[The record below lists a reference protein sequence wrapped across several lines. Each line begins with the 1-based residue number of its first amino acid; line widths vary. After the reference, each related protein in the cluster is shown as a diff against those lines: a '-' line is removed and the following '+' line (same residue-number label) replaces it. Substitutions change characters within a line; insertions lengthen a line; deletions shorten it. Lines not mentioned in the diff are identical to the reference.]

1 MIKSLYQNKTLLK
14 TIFCLWLIFIAIV
27 SSLPNIPTQE
37 INIWDEPFRLD
48 YLEHFG
54 VFAILFG
61 LFVLWKSDKN
71 GFFSVK
77 KYYLFIL
84 GLLLFAVIDEI
95 HQLWISGR
103 SYNPLDLIYNL
114 LGSISG
120 MYFTKFSLRK
130 IIKKIMLT
138 DDTI

>member
-1 MIKSLYQNKTLLK
+1 MIKFIQQHKTFLK
-14 TIFCLWLIFIAIV
+14 TTFWLWLIFIAIV

-54 VFAILFG
+54 VFAILLG
-61 LFVLWKSDKN
+61 IFVLWKSDEK
-71 GFFSVK
+71 GLFFVK
-77 KYYLFIL
+77 KYFLFIF
-84 GLLLFAVIDEI
+84 GLILFAIIDEL
-95 HQLWISGR
+95 HQLWIPGR

-120 MYFTKFSLRK
+120 LYITKFALQK
-130 IIKKIMLT
+130 IAIRENAR
-138 DDTI
+138 

>member
-14 TIFCLWLIFIAIV
+14 TIFWLWLIFIAVV

-54 VFAILFG
+54 VFAILLG
-61 LFVLWKSDKN
+61 VFVLWKSDEN
-71 GFFSVK
+71 GLFYVK
-77 KYYLFIL
+77 KYYPFVL
-84 GLLLFAVIDEI
+84 GLLFFAIIDEL
-95 HQLWISGR
+95 HQLWIPGR

-120 MYFTKFSLRK
+120 MYLTKFALRK
-130 IIKKIMLT
+130 IVIKENAR
-138 DDTI
+138 

>member
-1 MIKSLYQNKTLLK
+1 MIELLYQNKTLLK
-14 TIFCLWLIFIAIV
+14 TIFWLWLIFIAIV

-54 VFAILFG
+54 VFAILLG
-61 LFVLWKSDKN
+61 VFVLWKSDEN
-71 GFFSVK
+71 GLFYVK
-77 KYYLFIL
+77 KHYLFVL
-84 GLLLFAVIDEI
+84 GLLLFAIIDEV
-95 HQLWISGR
+95 HQLWIPGR

-120 MYFTKFSLRK
+120 MYLIRFTLRR
-130 IIKKIMLT
+130 ITIKENANK
-138 DDTI
+138 

>member
-1 MIKSLYQNKTLLK
+1 MIERIKKYKTQIK
-14 TIFCLWLIFIAIV
+14 IVFWLWLVFIAVV

-54 VFAILFG
+54 VFAILLG
-61 LFVLWKSDKN
+61 LFTLWKSDDSGLFNIRKN
-71 GFFSVK
+71 YPFV
-77 KYYLFIL
+77 L
-84 GLLLFAVIDEI
+84 GLLFFAIIDEL
-95 HQLWISGR
+95 HQLWIPGR

-120 MYFTKFSLRK
+120 MYLTKFTLRK
-130 IIKKIMLT
+130 IAIKENAH
-138 DDTI
+138 

>member
-1 MIKSLYQNKTLLK
+1 MVKQVKQYTTPIK
-14 TIFCLWLIFIAIV
+14 IVFWLWLVFIAVV

-54 VFAILFG
+54 VFAILLG

-71 GFFSVK
+71 GLFYLK
-77 KYYLFIL
+77 KHYPFVL
-84 GLLLFAVIDEI
+84 GLFFFAIIDEL
-95 HQLWISGR
+95 HQLWIPGR

-120 MYFTKFSLRK
+120 MYFTKYILQK
-130 IIKKIMLT
+130 IAIKENAS
-138 DDTI
+138 